1 MALPIQSAP
10 KYTISLPSDGKEV
23 KFRPFLVKEQK
34 LLMLAQEE
42 NDEGKTMEAIKD
54 LIRTVTFQEVEP
66 ETLPIIDMEYL
77 FLKIRAKS
85 VGETA
90 NIKLTCN
97 DASCPDESR
106 GTGETVVNI
115 DEVEVVGDEPEMK
128 IMINDEIGIEFRYP
142 TVRDMGGVEQ
152 LDQGSQTVEVIKK
165 SIKSIYTEEDVFL
178 AKDTSDKELTEF
190 VENLTVQQLE
200 KLGGF
205 FQSLPRLQKDV
216 SATCNTCGKPIEK
229 VLIGLQNFF

>member
-85 VGETA
+85 VGETV
-90 NIKLTCN
+90 NLQVTCQ
-97 DASCPDESR
+97 DPKCD
-106 GTGETVVNI
+106 GHGEVVINL
-115 DEVEVVGDEPEMK
+115 DDVEVVGDEPENK
-128 IMINDEIGIEFRYP
+128 IMINDEIGIELRYP
-142 TVRDMGGVEQ
+142 RIGDIDLINSEEGSMTQTLEMLKRCMVTVF
-152 LDQGSQTVEVIKK
+152 DQ
-165 SIKSIYTEEDVFL
+165 EDVYP
-178 AKDTSDKELTEF
+178 TSDSSTQELDEF
-190 VENLTVQQLE
+190 VNTLSMSQMEMISEYFGSIPQLKKEVKSECVQ
-200 KLGGF
+200 
-205 FQSLPRLQKDV
+205 
-216 SATCNTCGKPIEK
+216 CGKDINTT
-229 VLIGLQNFF
+229 IQGMNNFFS